1 MSWRATATVPDRI
14 FAVLP
19 YLLPLF
25 YGVQF
30 GTFLFVMFPAL
41 QLILIPIL
49 PVALLYSIPF
59 AGLIIF
65 MALYL
70 LVVRNDSV
78 SYFIRFNTMQALL
91 LGIVLFICQLVQM
104 FLSRISALE
113 FMLKVFSN
121 FVFIGVVAVVIYAAV
136 QSLRGIYAEIP
147 TISDAVKSQVM

>member
-14 FAVLP
+14 FSALP

-30 GTFLFVMFPAL
+30 GKFLFEMFPAL
-41 QLILIPIL
+41 KLILIPIL
-49 PVALLYSIPF
+49 PIALIYSIPF
-59 AGLIIF
+59 AGLILF
-65 MALYL
+65 MVLYL
-70 LVVRNDSV
+70 LVVRNDRV

-91 LGIVLFICQLVQM
+91 VGIVIFICQLVQM
-104 FLSRISALE
+104 FLARITALE
-113 FMLKVFSN
+113 FMLRVFSN
-121 FVFIGVVAVVIYAAV
+121 FVFIGVVAVVVYAAV